1 MDIMDNIASKII
13 IFLSSAA
20 IAVSCEDIVAPPDQK
35 DYEEIIE
42 IIEDEEKVIPEP
54 RKEYPKV
61 DGIAPVSGEPLAAV
75 LDGGLTPLSFGQSLR
90 TYIAGCRFSETSDEC
105 PDLFC
110 LSVGGAAETAFYLC
124 SYLHST
130 EDGSPVY
137 EEPVPVA
144 FHWDADETNVRVIGL
159 DGKLYAV
166 VLNRDR
172 ADFYAWSETEKSF
185 SQSPEHSVTLSGI
198 DYSVFGFEVSV
209 SGNEAAFTVVCDDGS
224 VYLPDVGAEETLY
237 DSANIFLGNLPYARM
252 YAFTVDLGT
261 WEQKESAAPVSG
273 EIETL
278 VGPSGVADFR
288 SGNVSGHIV
297 ANCLGGICY
306 IDGTTPSV
314 LSGMVLSSGESI
326 DNRCWL
332 GNLVSVDR
340 GGECADF
347 FTSGEGISYLYRFS
361 GNFTASG
368 APVYETPVPVMMSS
382 GDLFAGTFSVPNV
395 MDWDLDNVLDIV
407 AGTSDGRI
415 AFFRNYGTN
424 EAPAFGAPQY
434 LKANGREVCVRSGY
448 YELNGPMNAAYGY
461 MSPVVFDW
469 NQDGV
474 PDILYSSNATRIEL
488 LLNNGRDDIDC
499 LKAAK
504 VIRLDGL
511 DLWGRWK
518 VRPAVTK
525 AGEDIYIAILD
536 EDDALHLYK
545 KGSLTNVK
553 NCGKIQLGDGMYI
566 TGHRPLGPAA
576 SATEQGD
583 AKLQF
588 ADWDG
593 DGDPDLLVGVTEVA
607 SWPSELDGI
616 PYSLGTR
623 NMQVMILENISDDG
637 GFVFDYP
644 RLFQFHQGDIWL
656 GPGAKAPAM
665 CELGDS
671 KRGTNMVVGADDGKF
686 YFFARHDL
694 SEKRIW

>member
-1 MDIMDNIASKII
+1 MDRIVDRIALL
-13 IFLSSAA
+13 FSAT
-20 IAVSCEDIVAPPDQK
+20 AVIVACEDIALQPEEDK
-35 DYEEIIE
+35 IYEEITE

-61 DGIAPVSGEPLAAV
+61 AGIAPVSGKPLTAI
-75 LDGGLTPLSFGQSLR
+75 LDGGLTPLTFGNSVK
-90 TYIAGCRFSETSDEC
+90 TYIAGYRFTDTSAEW

-110 LSVGGAAETAFYLC
+110 LATGSPDGNGFYLC
-124 SYLHST
+124 KYLRST
-130 EDGSPVY
+130 ESGSPVY
-137 EEPVPVA
+137 DTPEPLL
-144 FHWDADETNVRVIGL
+144 FHWDESATNIRVASVG
-159 DGKLYAV
+159 GSLYAV
-166 VLNRDR
+166 VMDR
-172 ADFYAWSETEKSF
+172 TKADFYVWSESGKAFGTA
-185 SQSPEHSVTLSGI
+185 PEHSVSLTGI
-198 DYSVFGFEVSV
+198 DTAVFGFEITV

-237 DSANIFLGNLPYARM
+237 DSANIFLGNLPYTRM
-252 YAFTVDLGT
+252 YSLVIDLNT
-261 WEQKESAAPVSG
+261 WTQSEPAAAVGG
-273 EIETL
+273 EIESF
-278 VGPSGVADFR
+278 VGPSGVAAFSFGNT
-288 SGNVSGHIV
+288 SGRIV
-297 ANCLGGICY
+297 ANCLGGISY
-306 IDGTTPSV
+306 VDDSRTSALDG
-314 LSGMVLSSGESI
+314 MQLSSGESI

-368 APVYETPVPVMMSS
+368 APVYEMPVPVMMSS

-395 MDWDLDNVLDIV
+395 VDWDLDNVLDIV

-504 VIRLDGL
+504 VIRMDGL

-518 VRPAVTK
+518 VRPAVTEIGGK
-525 AGEDIYIAILD
+525 IYIAILD
-536 EDDALHLYK
+536 EDDALHLFR
-545 KGSLTNVK
+545 KGSLTNVI
-553 NCGKIQLGDGMYI
+553 NCGKVSLRDGMQI
-566 TGHRPLGPAA
+566 TGHRPLGSGA

-583 AKLQF
+583 AKMQF
-588 ADWDG
+588 TDWDG
-593 DGDPDLLVGVTEVA
+593 DGDPDLLVGVTSVA
-607 SWPSELDGI
+607 SWPSEMNGI
-616 PYSLGTR
+616 PYSLGTQ
-623 NMQVMILENISDDG
+623 NMQVMILENVSEDS

-644 RLFQFHQGDIWL
+644 RLFQYQGSDLFL
-656 GPGAKAPAM
+656 GAGSKAPVE
-665 CELGDS
+665 CTLGDS
-671 KRGTNMVVGADDGKF
+671 RRGSNMLIGTDDGKLW
-686 YFFARHDL
+686 FFARHDL